1 MRSLVSLPPDRRA
14 RRTLALLAAGV
25 FLLQFGAW
33 LGQNL
38 ALSVVLQR
46 QGAAGLPLMFVLN
59 AAGMAVIAYPT
70 LRLVRRFA
78 LQAVLPA
85 FFALAALA
93 VGLVHWASTY
103 DAPWAP
109 AALYVTAFVVTDL
122 GVALFWSLAH
132 QLYDTREARRH
143 VPLLAA
149 IGTLGAALSGFFA
162 KGAVSVVSGEQ
173 LLDVWAA
180 SLVLVAFWAW
190 RAAKLLPPA
199 AGTARGWRS
208 GTLPPLAGPDRT
220 LWIAIGTGL
229 AGVMLLALVGR
240 YEYGRMLNELYG
252 SDLGRIASTN
262 GLLIGLGSLATLAA
276 QLVATPW
283 LIARHG
289 LGGAGA
295 VYPAAMFVALAAAV
309 AAPGLLAAV
318 LLFLGTTSVRQGV
331 QGLLEP
337 VLYTPFPP
345 ERAAQAVVFM
355 TGFALPSGML
365 LAGLLLRALAGA
377 PPWLAPLLGMLGA
390 AALLGVALW
399 RARAY
404 RGALR
409 ARLARGGNELRIR
422 YAALLDGPDATI
434 EGELLRSLAP
444 DDPQLLERL
453 RTLIRVD
460 ARHRRSAAT
469 GRAGTAAT
477 LAWDERGP
485 LGTIV
490 DARARESY
498 RLLAAE
504 ELLEGMHTDP
514 GVTDLWAGSI
524 RHRLVDNV
532 AVILAALH
540 AGTHHEDYG
549 RISLNVFDAPPR
561 VRAAAVEILE
571 GICPA
576 SLRPIVVPLVEGMH
590 LEVGRRAAERRYG
603 DLSIGEPV
611 AMLLEVPDPWLQA
624 CTVYA
629 AAHLDPGEYAPLV
642 RTLQGAADP
651 FLAFSCEFALAG
663 SAHPDS
669 KGRGGPKVAPPLKRS
684 VRC

>member
-59 AAGMAVIAYPT
+59 AAGMAVTAYPT

-93 VGLVHWASTY
+93 VGVLHWASSQ
-103 DAPWAP
+103 DAPCSP

-122 GVALFWSLAH
+122 GLALFWSLTH
-132 QLYDTREARRH
+132 QLYDTRSARRY
-143 VPLLAA
+143 VPLLGAL
-149 IGTLGAALSGFFA
+149 GTLGAALSGFFA
-162 KGAVSVVSGEQ
+162 KAAVSVVSGEQ

-180 SLVLVAFWAW
+180 SLVLGALWAW
-190 RAAKLLPPA
+190 RAVKLLPPTP
-199 AGTARGWRS
+199 GTARGWRS
-208 GTLPPLAGPDRT
+208 DALPPLAGPDRA

-240 YEYGRMLNELYG
+240 FEYGRMLNELYG
-252 SDLGRIASTN
+252 SDLGRIAATN
-262 GLLIGLGSLATLAA
+262 GLLIGVGSLVTLAA
-276 QLVATPW
+276 QLAATPW
-283 LIARHG
+283 LMARFG
-289 LGGAGA
+289 LGGAGTIF
-295 VYPAAMFVALAAAV
+295 PAAMFVALAAAI

-318 LLFLGTTSVRQGV
+318 LLFLATTSLRQGV
-331 QGLLEP
+331 QALLEP

-365 LAGLLLRALAGA
+365 LAGLLLGILAGA
-377 PPWLAPLLGMLGA
+377 PPWLVPLLGMLGA
-390 AALLGVALW
+390 AALLGIALW

-409 ARLARGGNELRIR
+409 ARLARGGKELRIR

-460 ARHRRSAAT
+460 ARRRRSTVT
-469 GRAGTAAT
+469 GLAGEAGAIG
-477 LAWDERGP
+477 WDERGP
-485 LGTIV
+485 LGAIV
-490 DARARESY
+490 DGRARESY
-498 RLLAAE
+498 RLLAVE
-504 ELLEGMHTDP
+504 ERLGGMSTDP
-514 GVTDLWAGSI
+514 GVTVLWAGAI
-524 RHRLVDNV
+524 RHRLADNV

-540 AGTHHEDYG
+540 AGTHHEDYA

-576 SLRPIVVPLVEGMH
+576 ALRPIVVPLVEGMH
-590 LEVGRRAAERRYG
+590 LEAGRRAAERRYG
-603 DLSIGEPV
+603 ELPIGDPV
-611 AMLLEVPDPWLQA
+611 AMLLEIPDPWLQA

-629 AAHLDPGEYAPLV
+629 AAHLDAGEYAPLV
-642 RTLQGAADP
+642 RTLQGATDP
-651 FLAFSCEFALAG
+651 FLAFSCEFALGRLGAAG
-663 SAHPDS
+663 
-669 KGRGGPKVAPPLKRS
+669 
-684 VRC
+684 